1 LDIFQGFLG
10 EEELQMNSCKMTG
23 LGMMALCAGVAGMTV
38 TPAKAG
44 AITGVT
50 GGFQDYTT
58 SNGTVTG
65 LMGKINIQQNAGT
78 GDVTITFLQ
87 GVNDNVYG
95 TSAST
100 DPMWGSKGHTF
111 SNLLGSDK
119 AEFIVY
125 GGSTA
130 LLDVTIDY
138 IAAVNGTLSW
148 VTVDGTMAKTYGSGY
163 GSAGFFINNKSSPA
177 ITSSD
182 GSLNSGNSKYVL
194 NFDTTLTDDLNQS
207 PAYYG
212 DTTNSPVGD
221 PNWNNVNGYSLTIAG
236 QLFTD
241 NSKSFGGVNLSLV
254 HDSPQGAYE
263 TPSITT
269 AAPLPSS
276 AWSGVGLIG
285 LLAGTKLSRR
295 LRRSRNELA

>member
-1 LDIFQGFLG
+1 
-10 EEELQMNSCKMTG
+10 MNSYKMTG
-23 LGMMALCAGVAGMTV
+23 LGMMALCAGVAGFGA
-38 TPAKAG
+38 TPVKAG

-58 SNGTVTG
+58 SNGKINE
-65 LMGKINIQQNAGT
+65 LMGKINVQQNAVT

-95 TSAST
+95 TSATT
-100 DPMWGSKGHTF
+100 DPMWGSHGHTF
-111 SNLLGSDK
+111 SDLLGSDK
-119 AEFIVY
+119 AEFIIY

-138 IAAVNGTLSW
+138 VASVTGTLSW
-148 VTVDGTMAKTYGSGY
+148 STVDGTMTKSYASGY
-163 GSAGFFINNKSSPA
+163 GTAGFFVN
-177 ITSSD
+177 TSKGGTIANSD
-182 GSLNSGNSKYVL
+182 GSITNSANSKYVL
-194 NFDTTLTDDLNQS
+194 NFDTTLTDNLNQS

-221 PNWNNVNGYSLTIAG
+221 PNWNNVNGYTLTIAG

-241 NSKSFGGVNLSLV
+241 NSKSFGGVNLALV
-254 HDSPQGAYE
+254 HDSPEGNYE
-263 TPSITT
+263 TPTITT
-269 AAPLPSS
+269 VPLPSA
-276 AWSGVGLIG
+276 AWGGMGLIG

-295 LRRSRNELA
+295 LRRSRAELA